1 MKYLFLFLAL
11 FSLLLISSFSNP
23 LNRNENNPVFENI
36 IILKTKEKQQ
46 ISSGIAFENNELNK
60 LLQPLDIISVK
71 QKFSFFQNNKTKFND
86 KYGLSRIYEIRYK
99 HKISPLKLS
108 KILSKSNL
116 IEYSSPVFKPI
127 LQSIPNDSLFSKQN
141 YLNEILATD
150 SWEIT
155 TGDSNIVIAII
166 DTEIDNINEDL
177 VSNIW
182 QNPGESGIDF
192 DGNDKRFNGL
202 DDDENGKIDDWH
214 GWDFLSDVTYEEEQ
228 QGIIREDNDTR
239 INSNYSPFFH
249 GTNVAGAAS
258 ATTNNNIGIS
268 SIGFNTK
275 ILPVKVQ
282 SDNGVGWR
290 ASEGILYA
298 AMLGANI
305 INCSWLGLGRSDF
318 EYDVIRQVTDM
329 GCLIVAAAGNSS
341 ECINEDD
348 IYIRNSKYVLYVGGT
363 DGAKPAD
370 LSNYG
375 IPITTYSPA
384 ISILTTSPNNKY
396 EEVNGTSLS
405 TPICAGIAALI
416 KSIHKNWTPS
426 QIRHQIRSSSDSFE
440 LKESRFERKNFFGK
454 VNSFAALKKNR
465 NDFFDSP
472 VPGIECINFSNE
484 NGGNTLSSYSV
495 VVFKFSFKNFL
506 ADASNIE
513 ISFVSMDSL
522 LEFPIEVY
530 HLEQI
535 KYNDESSIEV
545 KIKVTEKAKW
555 YYKNSKLLISI
566 NSDNYI
572 NYQLVNIPLSLAPI
586 YEYIAQLNQIT
597 NINSISFEENKISDI
612 SSPNHNCLWGCGF
625 SKTNIPFFFVCDE
638 NYVLYFNELNNL
650 GNEFFEIMI
659 EGISNYSALIS
670 LKKSDN
676 SQLLL
681 LTENQ
686 GRSWKQ
692 IELNFPTIWNIGKIH
707 FFHEKNGIILAN
719 TFFAPYFQF
728 FLSTDGGLKWEQSK
742 PRLSLSENE
751 SLQLQNTFTQYE
763 NIYIPTNKARFF
775 YSTDFGNSWNLTGN
789 ENSFLVSN
797 FYMNK
802 NTAYSYCND
811 TSGSFFALTEDAGN
825 NWKYFFD
832 KSFFEYFNFPV
843 SMSGANTKNN
853 FLLVNEKYDFLIS
866 RKDFDFFPINFDKN
880 LYIINLLDENQIEI
894 IQSANKSRVWFV
906 CDGIHYFD
914 LDNIFNPI
922 DSAATD
928 DFIETLAYPN
938 PLFGNSAFFQIYLT
952 KEKIIKLELT
962 NSVGQIVKTLY
973 NAIAPANQYFTIQWN
988 SSALP
993 SGKYYYKLAVD
1004 GNIYTKSLII
1014 VR

>member
-1 MKYLFLFLAL
+1 MKYFFLFLAL
-11 FSLLLISSFSNP
+11 FSLFQISSFANP
-23 LNRNENNPVFENI
+23 LNPNENNSVFENI

-46 ISSGIAFENNELNK
+46 ISSGIAFENSELNK
-60 LLQPLDIISVK
+60 LLNLLDIISVK
-71 QKFSFFQNNKTKFND
+71 QKFNFFQKNKAKFND

-99 HKISPLKLS
+99 NNISPLKLS
-108 KILSKSNL
+108 KIFSKSNL
-116 IEYSSPVFKPI
+116 IEYSCPVYKPI

-166 DTEIDNINEDL
+166 DTETDNLHEDL
-177 VSNIW
+177 VNNIW

-214 GWDFLSDVTYEEEQ
+214 GWDFLSNLTYEEEQ

-239 INSNYSPFFH
+239 LNAEYSPFFH
-249 GTNVAGAAS
+249 GTSVAGAAS
-258 ATTNNNIGIS
+258 AVTNNKIGIS

-275 ILPVKVQ
+275 ILPIKVQ

-298 AMLGANI
+298 AMLGADI

-318 EYDVIRQVTDM
+318 EFDVIRQVTDM

-341 ECINEDD
+341 VCINEDD
-348 IYIRNSKYVLYVGGT
+348 TYIRNCKYVLYVGGT
-363 DGAKPAD
+363 DGKKPAD
-370 LSNYG
+370 LSNFG

-405 TPICAGIAALI
+405 TPICSGLAALI
-416 KSIHKNWTPS
+416 KSIHKDWAPE
-426 QIRHQIRSSSDSFE
+426 QIRHQIRSCSDSFNLNE
-440 LKESRFERKNFFGK
+440 NLFERKNFFGK
-454 VNSFAALKKNR
+454 VNSLASLNHNR
-465 NDFFDSP
+465 NNFLDNP
-472 VPGIECINFSNE
+472 VPGIECISFSNE
-484 NGGNTLSSYSV
+484 NGDDTLSSYSDV
-495 VVFKFSFKNFL
+495 IFNFSFINFL
-506 ADASNIE
+506 ADARSIE
-513 ISFVSMDSL
+513 ITFESMDSL
-522 LEFPIEVY
+522 LEFPTEIY
-530 HLEQI
+530 SLEQI
-535 KYNDESSIEV
+535 KHNEESSIEV
-545 KIKVTEKAKW
+545 KFKVSEKAKW

-566 NSDNYI
+566 KADNYI
-572 NYQLVNIPLSLAPI
+572 NYQLVNIPLHIKPR
-586 YEYIAQLNQIT
+586 YEYNVQLNQIT
-597 NINSISFEENKISDI
+597 NLSSISFEENEIYCI
-612 SSPNHNCLWGCGF
+612 SSPNINCLWGCGF
-625 SKTNIPFFFVCDE
+625 SKSNIPFSFVCDE
-638 NYVLYFNELNNL
+638 NYVLYFNELSNL
-650 GNEFFEIMI
+650 GNEYSEIMI
-659 EGISNYSALIS
+659 EGISNYSAIVS
-670 LKKSDN
+670 LKKPDN
-676 SQLLL
+676 SYLLL

-686 GRSWKQ
+686 GRLWQQ
-692 IELNFPTIWNIGKIH
+692 IDLNSTTIWNISKIH
-707 FFHEKNGIILAN
+707 FFDEISGIILAN
-719 TFFAPYFQF
+719 TYFSPYFQI
-728 FLSTDGGLKWEQSK
+728 FLTTNGGLKWEQK
-742 PRLSLSENE
+742 NHILTLSENE

-775 YSTDFGNSWNLTGN
+775 YSTDFGNNWNLTGR
-789 ENSFLVSN
+789 ENSFSVSN

-802 NTAYSYCND
+802 STAYSYCND
-811 TSGSFFALTEDAGN
+811 TSGSFLALTEDAGN
-825 NWKYFFD
+825 NWNIFD
-832 KSFFEYFNFPV
+832 NKSFFDYFDFPV
-843 SMSGANTKNN
+843 SISGANTKNS
-853 FLLVNEKYDFLIS
+853 FLLINEKYDFLIS
-866 RKDFDFFPINFDKN
+866 GKDFDFLPMNFDKK
-880 LYIINLLDENQIEI
+880 IDKINLLNENQINT
-894 IQSANKSRVWFV
+894 IQSANKCRVWFV

-962 NSVGQIVKTLY
+962 NSIGQIVKTLY
-973 NAIAPANQYFTIQWN
+973 SAIAPANQYFTIQWS

-993 SGKYYYKLAVD
+993 SGRYFYKLTVD
-1004 GNIYTKSLII
+1004 GNVYTKPLAI

>member
-1 MKYLFLFLAL
+1 MKYFFLFLAL
-11 FSLLLISSFSNP
+11 FSLIQISSFANP
-23 LNRNENNPVFENI
+23 LHSNENNSVFENI

-46 ISSGIAFENNELNK
+46 ISSGIAFENKELNK
-60 LLQPLDIISVK
+60 LLKPLDIISIK
-71 QKFSFFQNNKTKFND
+71 QKFSFFQNNKSHFND

-99 HKISPLKLS
+99 NKISPLNLS

-116 IEYSSPVFKPI
+116 IEYSSPVYKPI
-127 LQSIPNDSLFSKQN
+127 LQSIPNDSLFSKQK
-141 YLNEILATD
+141 YLSEIFATD
-150 SWEIT
+150 SWNIT

-166 DTEIDNINEDL
+166 DTEIDNIHEDL
-177 VSNIW
+177 VNNIW
-182 QNPGESGIDF
+182 QNPGEFGLDF
-192 DGNDKRFNGL
+192 NRNDKRFNGI

-239 INSNYSPFFH
+239 INSEYSPFFH

-258 ATTNNNIGIS
+258 ATTNNKIGIS

-275 ILPVKVQ
+275 ILPIKVQ

-298 AMLGANI
+298 AMLGADI

-318 EYDVIRQVTDM
+318 EFDVIRQVTDM

-363 DGAKPAD
+363 DGKEPAD

-375 IPITTYSPA
+375 IPITNYSPA

-405 TPICAGIAALI
+405 SPICAGIAALI
-416 KSIHKNWTPS
+416 KSIHKDWAPE
-426 QIRHQIRSSSDSFE
+426 QIRHQIRSSSDSFN
-440 LKESRFERKNFFGK
+440 LLGNLFDKKNFFGK
-454 VNSFAALKKNR
+454 ANSFASLKNNR

-472 VPGIECINFSNE
+472 VPGIECISFSSK
-484 NGGNTLSSYSV
+484 NGSDTLSRYTEV
-495 VVFKFSFKNFL
+495 IYKFSFKNFL
-506 ADASNIE
+506 ADANNIE
-513 ISFVSMDSL
+513 ITFESMDSL
-522 LEFPIEVY
+522 LEISPEIY
-530 HLEQI
+530 YLEQI
-535 KYNDESSIEV
+535 KHNEASSIEV
-545 KIKVTEKAKW
+545 TLKVSEKAKW

-566 NSDNYI
+566 NADNYI
-572 NYQLVNIPLSLAPI
+572 NYQLVNIPLRLVPR
-586 YEYIAQLNQIT
+586 YEYYTQLNQIST
-597 NINSISFEENKISDI
+597 LNSFSFNENKISGI
-612 SSPNHNCLWGCGF
+612 SSPNQNCLWVCGF
-625 SKTNIPFFFVCDE
+625 SKSNIPFSFVCDE

-650 GNEFFEIMI
+650 GNEFSEIMI

-670 LKKSDN
+670 LKKQDN
-676 SQLLL
+676 SYLLL

-686 GRSWKQ
+686 GCTWEQ
-692 IELNFPTIWNIGKIH
+692 IELNFPTIWNIGRIH
-707 FFHEKNGIILAN
+707 FFNEKNGIILAN
-719 TFFAPYFQF
+719 TYFVPYFQI
-728 FLSTDGGLKWEQSK
+728 FLSTDGGLKWELSK

-751 SLQLQNTFTQYE
+751 SPQLPKTFTQYE

-775 YSTDFGNSWNLTGN
+775 YSTDFGNIWNLTGN
-789 ENSFLVSN
+789 ENSFSVSN

-811 TSGSFFALTEDAGN
+811 TSGSFLALTEDSGI
-825 NWKYFFD
+825 NWKYFND
-832 KSFFEYFNFPV
+832 KSFHEYFNFPV
-843 SMSGANTKNN
+843 SISGANTKNN

-866 RKDFDFFPINFDKN
+866 NKDFNFFPVKFNKN
-880 LYIINLLDENQIEI
+880 LDKINLLEENQIEI

-906 CDGIHYFD
+906 CNGIHFFD

-928 DFIETLAYPN
+928 DFIKTLAYPN

-952 KEKIIKLELT
+952 KEKLIKLELT
-962 NSVGQIVKTLY
+962 NSLGQIVKVLY
-973 NAIAPANQYFTIQWN
+973 NAIAPANLYFTIQWN

-993 SGKYYYKLAVD
+993 SGKYYYKLTVD
-1004 GNIYTKSLII
+1004 GKVDTKPLII